1 MDLEQQFDVVI
12 IGTGLAES
20 ILSAACSRI
29 GKTVLHLDK
38 NSFYGESWG
47 SFSFEQLVEWL
58 RFGRVSDALYF
69 HSAEPNQQAEGAEQ
83 NVAEQDVAQQ
93 PDAQQSSSDQRAIS
107 WSDFYKTITNIEIIS
122 YLISEEENRE
132 QPESADKWWSTEEF
146 KKLSRK
152 FNIDLCPKVRPF
164 FDSGRSHL
172 EKTHHLVPNER
183 LFFHSFCLPAVR
195 WSSCWSARTSRDT

>member
-1 MDLEQQFDVVI
+1 MDLEPQFDVVI

-20 ILSAACSRI
+20 VLSAACSRI
-29 GKTVLHLDK
+29 GKTVLHLDN

-69 HSAEPNQQAEGAEQ
+69 HSAEPNQPAQGAQ
-83 NVAEQDVAQQ
+83 PNVAEPPAQQ
-93 PDAQQSSSDQRAIS
+93 PGVQPSSSGQTVVN

-122 YLISEEENRE
+122 YLISEEEQDRE
-132 QPESADKWWSTEEF
+132 QPESSEKPLEKWWSNEEF

-152 FNIDLCPKVRPF
+152 FNIDLCPKVRPLPF
-164 FDSGRSHL
+164 FSDQHQRVT
-172 EKTHHLVPNER
+172 K
-183 LFFHSFCLPAVR
+183 LFLP
-195 WSSCWSARTSRDT
+195 